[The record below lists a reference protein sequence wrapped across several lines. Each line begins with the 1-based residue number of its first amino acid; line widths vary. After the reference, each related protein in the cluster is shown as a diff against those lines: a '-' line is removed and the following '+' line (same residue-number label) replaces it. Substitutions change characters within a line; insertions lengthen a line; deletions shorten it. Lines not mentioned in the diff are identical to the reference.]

1 MGLETIQSNDK
12 SLPELVAGQ
21 ITGLIADNEYK
32 KGEKLPNEFQLAQS
46 LNVGRGT
53 IREAIKILVSKNIVE
68 IRRGLGTFVAEKP
81 GLVDDPLGLGF
92 IKNKRKLT
100 KDLLEIRSL
109 IEPEIAALAAERATD
124 SDIEKILEA
133 CQAVEDKI
141 HKGETFEEE
150 DVAFHKLI
158 AKSSKNQV
166 VLNVLP
172 VIHSAIKG
180 LVEVTNAGLTEQ
192 TMRTHR
198 AVADAIAA
206 REPEKAKE
214 AMLAHML
221 YNKEYLGKH

>member
-1 MGLETIQSNDK
+1 M
-12 SLPELVAGQ
+12 
-21 ITGLIADNEYK
+21 
-32 KGEKLPNEFQLAQS
+32 
-46 LNVGRGT
+46 
-53 IREAIKILVSKNIVE
+53 SKNIVE

-100 KDLLEIRSL
+100 KDLLEIRSM

-150 DVAFHKLI
+150 DVAFHNLI